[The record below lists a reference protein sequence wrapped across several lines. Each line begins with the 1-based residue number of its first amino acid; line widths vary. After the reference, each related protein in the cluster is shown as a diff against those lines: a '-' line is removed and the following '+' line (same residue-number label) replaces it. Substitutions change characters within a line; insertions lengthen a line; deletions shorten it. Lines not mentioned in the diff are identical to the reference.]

1 MESKNS
7 MTEHTIRDEK
17 WLANFEALKAHVAE
31 TGHFANKHTR
41 LNAFVK
47 YTHKKLNAGTL
58 EDWKKDMFLE
68 LSESRSDSHTGGRR
82 KKSI

>member
-1 MESKNS
+1 MAGKNGFDKL
-7 MTEHTIRDEK
+7 TNRDEK

-47 YTHKKLNAGTL
+47 YTRKKLNAGTL
-58 EDWKKDMFLE
+58 EDWVNHHYTVWSYK
-68 LSESRSDSHTGGRR
+68 
-82 KKSI
+82 